1 MSGRA
6 LGNAMRFFDNSGMQ
20 IRSLRSFGCDFC
32 AFSSQVPITR
42 AHAIEGEN
50 LAATARRFRF
60 RAEIEL
66 DRFPR
71 VSSLC
76 LQSQRRSRLVTAMH
90 HAVLTSAVA
99 RYAVDDA
106 IAVPFGLFSNSA

>member
-1 MSGRA
+1 
-6 LGNAMRFFDNSGMQ
+6 MRFFDNSGMQ
-20 IRSLRSFGCDFC
+20 IRCLRGFGCDFC
-32 AFSSQVPITR
+32 AFPGQVSVTR

-50 LAATARRFRF
+50 FAATARRLRF

-76 LQSQRRSRLVTAMH
+76 LQPQRRSRLVTAMH
-90 HAVLTSAVA
+90 HAVLTSAIA
-99 RYAVDDA
+99 RDSVDDA
-106 IAVPFGLFSNSA
+106 IP